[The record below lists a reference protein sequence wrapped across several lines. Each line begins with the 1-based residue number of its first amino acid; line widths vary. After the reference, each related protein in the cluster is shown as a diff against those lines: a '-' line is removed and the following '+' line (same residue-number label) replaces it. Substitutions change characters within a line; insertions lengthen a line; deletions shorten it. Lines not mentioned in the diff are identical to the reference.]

1 MTMRALQLELLQTAR
16 RSSGGSVVVLAAG
29 IAAAL
34 MTMSYYG
41 ELKSE
46 SGQLESQA
54 ARLERSARGL
64 APILPQMDES
74 LRQEIREA
82 NEVIDR
88 LALPWDGLFRSVEDA
103 ATDRVTLLGIAP
115 DARSGTVEISAQAS
129 DTQAMFDYVGK
140 LEQQSEL
147 SQVYLLQHQRDR
159 RNTGAPV
166 RFLVSASW
174 MPH

>member
-1 MTMRALQLELLQTAR
+1 MRKVQLELLQTVR
-16 RSSGGSVVVLAAG
+16 RSSGGGIAVLVAG

-34 MTMSYYG
+34 IAMSYYG
-41 ELKSE
+41 DLKSE
-46 SGQLESQA
+46 SLQLESQA
-54 ARLERSARGL
+54 AGLERSARGL
-64 APILPQMDES
+64 APILPRMDES
-74 LRQEIREA
+74 LQQEIREA

-115 DARSGTVEISAQAS
+115 DAKSGTVQISAQAV

-147 SQVYLLQHQRDR
+147 SQVYLLQHQQDR
-159 RNTGAPV
+159 RNTEAPI

-174 MPH
+174 MRH